1 MQEKI
6 GHASPEIL
14 NAFPR
19 SYGPDGLTAR
29 EAIGTGFNSVFS
41 WRRLT
46 DAQKQRLDEMIKAFG
61 RPIQDIEDKLF
72 ADLTPGEQ
80 SLVLLLRALVK
91 KEAPL
96 IILDEP
102 FAGMDEELVEQ
113 SKRFLDDELDP
124 AQALIFISHF
134 EEEIPDSMTHRLT
147 LEDGQVVEASEI

>member
-1 MQEKI
+1 
-6 GHASPEIL
+6 
-14 NAFPR
+14 
-19 SYGPDGLTAR
+19 
-29 EAIGTGFNSVFS
+29 
-41 WRRLT
+41 
-46 DAQKQRLDEMIKAFG
+46 MIKAFG